1 MIMRDEVSE
10 LETKLETAVSTI
22 NEQHKKI
29 FELQKQITTMMSPE
43 NREYL
48 WRETTERLQQLEFE
62 LSLCKKSE
70 EKAAEY
76 NRFLI
81 EKLIRISRNENQ

>member
-1 MIMRDEVSE
+1 MKDETSE
-10 LETKLETAVSTI
+10 LKTKLETAVSTI
-22 NEQHKKI
+22 NEQHRKI

-43 NREYL
+43 NRENL
-48 WRETTERLQQLEFE
+48 WRELTERLQQLELE
-62 LSLCKKSE
+62 LSLVKKSE

-81 EKLIRISRNENQ
+81 EKLIRMSRNEN